1 MTAIGNLQPV
11 VTSHTASLATLQSQV
26 TTNTADLSTKTTQ
39 ISVINSIQGG
49 HTTSIGNNYN
59 EIFRLN
65 GISLNHTTLLAGLR
79 TDVDSGGGG
88 SQADITNLQNDISTI
103 NSTLTAHDGRIFTN
117 TADVF
122 QLQTNGH
129 TDQIASLQSTV
140 SGNSATISTIQSNL
154 TFQSNSLGILTTRVN
169 TQANSISGVMTD
181 VDNLADTVSNF
192 SSSIGSITTLTDN
205 VNSLTSQVSTI
216 SSRAFANMQQIST
229 SRNHIEALQPIVASH
244 TTSISS
250 INTSLTD
257 IQSSITSLEQGG
269 SSSGLQTQIDTL
281 RTDTDANTLLG
292 SQLLTALQYQS
303 TTIFAIDTA
312 IQISNGKVAILET
325 TQITQDNLIREFDQL
340 FNEPANGVV
349 DKLNNIIS
357 TYNTHIS
364 GVYLT
369 LRLNVNN
376 NNAILGTL
384 STQTTSLLTAMT
396 QIYSRVEVLEG
407 GSSPPSS
414 QFGSSTINVS
424 GVSQSTL
431 SAIGPGWT
439 QIKFLS
445 GTSNTWFPGNG
456 NLNGNTGKTEFLFT
470 SGDFSKWLI
479 CDISQAIGSFY
490 SDAPR
495 FITKSS
501 ISSVEYT
508 ATWYNRQSG
517 APEDPWISLENFFV
531 SVGNGTVMFGENS
544 IVAYQSSIHPT
555 GMYVFVR

>member
-1 MTAIGNLQPV
+1 
-11 VTSHTASLATLQSQV
+11 
-26 TTNTADLSTKTTQ
+26 
-39 ISVINSIQGG
+39 
-49 HTTSIGNNYN
+49 
-59 EIFRLN
+59 
-65 GISLNHTTLLAGLR
+65 
-79 TDVDSGGGG
+79 
-88 SQADITNLQNDISTI
+88 
-103 NSTLTAHDGRIFTN
+103 
-117 TADVF
+117 
-122 QLQTNGH
+122 
-129 TDQIASLQSTV
+129 
-140 SGNSATISTIQSNL
+140 L
-154 TFQSNSLGILTTRVN
+154 TFQSNSLGILTSRVN
-169 TQANSISGVMTD
+169 TQADSISGVMTD

-369 LRLNVNN
+369 LRRNVDDNN
-376 NNAILGTL
+376 LILGTL
-384 STQTTSLLTAMT
+384 STNTTSLLTAMT
-396 QIYSRVEVLEG
+396 QIYSRVQVLEDNEPPPPP
-407 GSSPPSS
+407 PPSN
-414 QFGSSTINVS
+414 FDFFDRYPSTNYVS
-424 GVSQSTL
+424 GGVIQTSSNITVEQALEIGLTISNL
-431 SAIGPGWT
+431 HAIVHNVG
-439 QIKFLS
+439 
-445 GTSNTWFPGNG
+445 GTTFFCGAGG
-456 NLNGNTGKTEFLFT
+456 NLVTE
-470 SGDFSKWLI
+470 G
-479 CDISQAIGSFY
+479 Q
-490 SDAPR
+490 
-495 FITKSS
+495 
-501 ISSVEYT
+501 SV
-508 ATWYNRQSG
+508 NRTT
-517 APEDPWISLENFFV
+517 FV
-531 SVGNGTVMFGENS
+531 KK
-544 IVAYQSSIHPT
+544 
-555 GMYVFVR
+555 